1 MTIDFSKYPI
11 LIRHRKHISAQYYIP
26 LKELQVTPFNY
37 PMPIEKIDWSKC
49 YENGKPP
56 TKLDIGSA
64 FGEFL
69 LRTAKAQPDENIL
82 GMEIRHYP
90 IEYILNV
97 AKKETLNNIYAIHY
111 NILNGIPFIEDE
123 SLDEIYYFFPDPW
136 FKNRHQKR
144 RAFGEKMLSIIAPK
158 LKQGGL
164 LLLQTDIP
172 EVHEYHKEQI
182 AKFGGFCINELE
194 VNQTWKYQST
204 GQEDFCRKKV
214 IDFQRLICQ
223 KM

>member
-26 LKELQVTPFNY
+26 LSDLQITPFNY
-37 PMPIEKIDWSKC
+37 PMPIEYIDWSKVFA
-49 YENGKPP
+49 NHQPP
-56 TKLDIGSA
+56 QKLDIGSA

-69 LRTAKAQPDENIL
+69 LRTAKAEPNENIL

-97 AKKETLNNIYAIHY
+97 AKNENLDNIHAIHY

-123 SLDEIYYFFPDPW
+123 SLNEIYYFFPDPW

-144 RAFGEKMLSIIAPK
+144 RAFGEKMLDIIFPK
-158 LKQGGL
+158 LKKGGH

-172 EVHEYHKEQI
+172 DVHLYHKEQI
-182 AKFGGFCINELE
+182 LKYGKFSIDELNVNED
-194 VNQTWKYQST
+194 WKYQST
-204 GQEDFCRKKV
+204 GQEDFCRKKG
-214 IDFQRLICQ
+214 IDFQRLICT
-223 KM
+223 KK